1 MVVLENAFV
10 YMVGDSWDE
19 WVMEF
24 WYAKPEIR
32 WVTFGMQSIEQ
43 TEEFAIAYATDVTDV
58 HGSWLPYGMPELGVC
73 GRKLFTIAVAVG
85 GHRRLQETCYQ
96 RRRFIRGAATQ
107 PPYITTLL
115 CPERLRVRDRLF
127 RLLLFWKALYLV
139 ILYTNYLNTK

>member
-10 YMVGDSWDE
+10 YMVGYSWDE
-19 WVMEF
+19 RIMEF
-24 WYAKPEIR
+24 WYAEPEIR

-85 GHRRLQETCYQ
+85 GHQRLQETCYQ
-96 RRRFIRGAATQ
+96 RRGFIRG
-107 PPYITTLL
+107 
-115 CPERLRVRDRLF
+115 DRGSDT
-127 RLLLFWKALYLV
+127 ASVYSYS
-139 ILYTNYLNTK
+139 ILS